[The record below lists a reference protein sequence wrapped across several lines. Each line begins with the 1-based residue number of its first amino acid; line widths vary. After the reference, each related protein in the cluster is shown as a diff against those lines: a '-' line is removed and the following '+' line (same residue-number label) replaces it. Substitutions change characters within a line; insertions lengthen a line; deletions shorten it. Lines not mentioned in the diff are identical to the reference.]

1 MEKNYGTLYMLPC
14 PIAEEGEVWSVLP
27 ARNREV
33 MASLDYFIVENI
45 RSARRFLSK
54 AGIGRPIDALE
65 FRELN
70 EHTAAGREVEALIE
84 PLLEG
89 RSAGVISEAGVPGV
103 ADPGA
108 LVAALCHKRG
118 IRVVPL
124 VGPSSILM
132 AVMASG
138 LNGQSFAFNGYLPVK
153 PPERV
158 RAIRWLEHRVRTE
171 GQSQLFIEAPY
182 RNEKLVGQLL
192 QNCREDTLLT
202 IAVDIT
208 APSEMILTK
217 SIAEWRRMPIPDL
230 QKRPALF
237 VLGI

>member
-1 MEKNYGTLYMLPC
+1 MERNCGTLYMLPC
-14 PIAEEGEVWSVLP
+14 PIAEESEVWSVLP

-45 RSARRFLSK
+45 RTARRFLAK
-54 AGIGRPIDALE
+54 AGLGRPIDELE

-70 EHTAAGREVEALIE
+70 EHTAAGKEVEALIE
-84 PLLEG
+84 PLLKG

-108 LVAALCHKRG
+108 LVVALCHRRG

-124 VGPSSILM
+124 VGPSSILL
-132 AVMASG
+132 ALMASG

-153 PPERV
+153 PPERA
-158 RAIRWLEHRVRTE
+158 RAIRQLEHRARTE
-171 GQSQLFIEAPY
+171 RQSQLFIEAPY
-182 RNEKLVGQLL
+182 RNEKLAEQLL
-192 QNCREDTLLT
+192 QVCREDTLLT

-208 APSEMILTK
+208 APSERILTK
-217 SIAEWRRMPIPDL
+217 PIGEWRRMALPDL